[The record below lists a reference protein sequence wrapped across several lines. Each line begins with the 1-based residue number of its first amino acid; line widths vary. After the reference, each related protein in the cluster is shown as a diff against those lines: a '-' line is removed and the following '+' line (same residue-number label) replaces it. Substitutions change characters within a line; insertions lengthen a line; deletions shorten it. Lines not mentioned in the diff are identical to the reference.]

1 MIQLVKTKISALS
14 FLNQESFNELT
25 KLTEITKIVIDEKS
39 KECSPPY
46 NECLE
51 AIRKIN
57 QIDSL
62 EKNQTSFE
70 SIKSKL
76 LQILTELLE
85 LLNQIDETPS
95 IDVLLHGQK
104 IVNFDNDLKFELLL
118 VEQNNINYFKSR
130 PRKFLE
136 QEHERLYSHIWI
148 YKVVDNIKL
157 GFNSDSDLPQI
168 IRVQITD
175 VFEKIVQKHFEVS

>member
-1 MIQLVKTKISALS
+1 MIQLVKTKISGLKFTNQNS
-14 FLNQESFNELT
+14 FDELV
-25 KLTEITKIVIDEKS
+25 KLIEISKIVIDEKS

-46 NECLE
+46 NECIE

-57 QIDSL
+57 QIEL
-62 EKNQTSFE
+62 IEKNQTSFE
-70 SIKSKL
+70 SNKSKL

-95 IDVLLHGQK
+95 LEVLFHGQK
-104 IVNFDNDLKFELLL
+104 FVNFDNDLKFELLL

-130 PRKFLE
+130 PGKFLE
-136 QEHERLYSHIWI
+136 KEHESLYSHIWI

-175 VFEKIVQKHFEVS
+175 AFEKIIQKHFKVS